1 MEEHAIKYTR
11 SYLEFKGELDYEL
24 NRAANGFVR
33 IGFLLRQARDT
44 DILKESGYNNVNEF
58 AKSEY
63 GLDASQVSRFININE
78 KFGKEDDP
86 EQLKDEYKGYG
97 VAKLGL
103 MLTLPGPIVEEL
115 SPEMSKAEIQTVK
128 EEYEAEQKITPIE
141 VMTEDTDENTDE
153 FEFLE
158 KLIYEIGRSEPGIM
172 AALLKEEGFTIS
184 PEPRKEMGIL
194 APAGQKMYIARIA
207 GMGKFTL
214 NVKDGRATVFNMRD
228 NEKKEYTS
236 QHISEALAGLCSRA
250 VEISKKDP
258 DKYGEDGIK
267 DEYEMWSCLFG
278 QDFPKKDDKKEK
290 IAPVQKKV
298 SVAKPTNKTSE
309 RPSKNS
315 NADKKDAQ
323 KASEPA
329 NAIPETTEED
339 GNKRHLTDLS
349 KINTVDEL
357 KESQTAAGD
366 PTEGSDYPEEI
377 DAPMP
382 EGKSSLDK
390 NTIRGYKAG
399 LSHDL
404 DVCRTKLSENQW
416 RALKTKLES
425 MLSVVKRIIDGTEE
439 DDGEV

>member
-44 DILKESGYNNVNEF
+44 DVLKESGYSNVNEF
-58 AKSEY
+58 AKAEY

-78 KFGKEDDP
+78 KFSKEEDP

-141 VMTEDTDENTDE
+141 VMTEDTDENTDG

-158 KLIYEIGRSEPGIM
+158 KLIYEIGRSEPDIM
-172 AALLKEEGFTIS
+172 AALLKEESFTIS

-236 QHISEALAGLCSRA
+236 QHISEALAGLCGRA

-278 QDFPKKDDKKEK
+278 KDFPKKDDKKEK

-298 SVAKPTNKTSE
+298 SVAKPINKTNDK
-309 RPSKNS
+309 PSKNS
-315 NADKKDAQ
+315 NADKKDAP

-339 GNKRHLTDLS
+339 GNKGHVTDLS
-349 KINTVDEL
+349 KINTADEL
-357 KESQTAAGD
+357 KESLTAAGE
-366 PTEGSDYPEEI
+366 PTEGSGYPEEI
-377 DAPMP
+377 DTPMP
-382 EGKSSLDK
+382 EGKPSIDK
-390 NTIRGYKAG
+390 NTLKGYKAG
-399 LSHDL
+399 LTADIHTCERLNRDNQFRAL
-404 DVCRTKLSENQW
+404 RTKLQ
-416 RALKTKLES
+416 S
-425 MLSVVKRIIDGTEE
+425 MLNTVGRIIDALEG
-439 DDGEV
+439 

>member
-44 DILKESGYNNVNEF
+44 DVLKESGYSNVNEF
-58 AKSEY
+58 AKAEY

-78 KFGKEDDP
+78 KFSKEEDP

-115 SPEMSKAEIQTVK
+115 SPEMSKTEIQTVK

-158 KLIYEIGRSEPGIM
+158 QLLYYIGESEPDMM
-172 AALLKEEGFTIS
+172 AELLKEEGFTIS
-184 PEPRKEMGIL
+184 PQPRKEMGIL
-194 APAGQKMYIARIA
+194 APAGQKMYIARIP
-207 GMGKFTL
+207 GKGKYSL
-214 NVKDGRATVFNMRD
+214 NIKGINATVINMRD
-228 NEKKEYTS
+228 GGKEEYTS

-250 VEISKKDP
+250 VKLSKKDP

-278 QDFPKKDDKKEK
+278 KDFPKKDDKKEK

-298 SVAKPTNKTSE
+298 SVAKPINKTSE
-309 RPSKNS
+309 KASKNS
-315 NADKKDAQ
+315 NADKKGVS
-323 KASEPA
+323 KTSEPA
-329 NAIPETTEED
+329 NAISETTEE
-339 GNKRHLTDLS
+339 NC
-349 KINTVDEL
+349 
-357 KESQTAAGD
+357 QTAAGD
-366 PTEGSDYPEEI
+366 PTEGSEYPEEI
-377 DAPMP
+377 DGPMP

-404 DVCRTKLSENQW
+404 GVCRTKLSENQW

-425 MLSVVKRIIDGTEE
+425 MLSIVKRIIDGTEE

>member
-44 DILKESGYNNVNEF
+44 DILKESGYSNVNAF
-58 AKSEY
+58 AKAEY

-78 KFGKEDDP
+78 KFSKEDDP
-86 EQLKDEYKGYG
+86 EQLKDEYKSFG

-141 VMTEDTDENTDE
+141 VMVEDTDKEVDE
-153 FEFLE
+153 FESLE
-158 KLIYEIGRSEPGIM
+158 QLLYYIGESEPDMM
-172 AALLKEEGFTIS
+172 AELLKEEGFTIS
-184 PEPRKEMGIL
+184 PQPRKEMGIL
-194 APAGQKMYIARIA
+194 APAGQKMYIARIP
-207 GMGKFTL
+207 GKGKFSL
-214 NVKDGRATVFNMRD
+214 NIKGINATVINMRD
-228 NEKKEYTS
+228 GSKEEYTS
-236 QHISEALAGLCSRA
+236 QHISEALAGLCGRA
-250 VEISKKDP
+250 VEVSKKDP

-267 DEYEMWSCLFG
+267 DEYEMWACIYG

-298 SVAKPTNKTSE
+298 SVAKPINKTSE
-309 RPSKNS
+309 KTSKNS
-315 NADKKDAQ
+315 NADKKDAS

-339 GNKRHLTDLS
+339 GNKGHVTDLS

-366 PTEGSDYPEEI
+366 PTEGSECPEEI
-377 DAPMP
+377 DEPMP
-382 EGKSSLDK
+382 EGRPSIDK
-390 NTIRGYKAG
+390 NTLKGYKAG
-399 LSHDL
+399 LTADIH
-404 DVCRTKLSENQW
+404 VCERLNRDNQFRALRTKLQ
-416 RALKTKLES
+416 S
-425 MLSVVKRIIDGTEE
+425 MLNTVGRIIDALEG
-439 DDGEV
+439 